1 MCKYGLIFEIIPLI
15 FQIIFNYICYMRKL
29 ITSSLLLLSIT
40 ASFAQSKSPITVALY
55 NCENFFDTKD
65 DPNKNDDEFLPDSK
79 LKWDDTRYM
88 NKLTKIAQVLD
99 STVAGSGLP
108 NLVGLVEVEN
118 KEVLEDLISKSQLKE
133 KSYGVL
139 CTDSPDERSID
150 VGLLYD
156 KSVFTLVDFKEL
168 NATNPSLGDYK
179 TRNILFA
186 TLKATNGDVL
196 YVFVN
201 HWPSRREG
209 EKESEPRRVFA
220 AEQVRNKINE
230 LQKKDT
236 KAKVIVM
243 GDFNDHPDNN
253 SILNTLK
260 ARDKPK
266 AKTDLYNAYQTLDA
280 AKQGT
285 HYYDKEWRVLDQIIV
300 SQAFIGAKKGYKFN
314 PKNAKIL
321 RKDFVLFKNNKT
333 GEERPNRTYSGEKYY
348 NGYSDHLSVYIT
360 LD

>member
-1 MCKYGLIFEIIPLI
+1 MCKFISSVIF
-15 FQIIFNYICYMRKL
+15 
-29 ITSSLLLLSIT
+29 LLSIT
-40 ASFAQSKSPITVALY
+40 TTFAQSKSSITVAFY

-65 DPNKNDDEFLPDSK
+65 DPNKKDDEFLPESP
-79 LKWDDTRYM
+79 LKWDETRFM
-88 NKLTKIAQVLD
+88 NKLTKVAQVLD
-99 STVAGSGLP
+99 STVVGDGLP
-108 NLVGLVEVEN
+108 ALVGLVEIEN
-118 KEVLEDLISKSQLKE
+118 KEVLEELVSKSQFKT

-139 CTDSPDERSID
+139 STDSPDERSID

-156 KSVFTLVDFKEL
+156 KSVFTLVDFKEI
-168 NATNPSLGDYK
+168 NATNSALGAYK
-179 TRNILFA
+179 TRNVLFA
-186 TLKATNGDVL
+186 TLKATNGDVI

-209 EKESEPRRVFA
+209 EKESEPRRIFA

-230 LQKKDT
+230 LQKKDS

-260 ARDKPK
+260 ASDKPK
-266 AKTDLYNAYQTLDA
+266 DKGALYNAYQTLDA

-300 SQAFIGAKKGYKFN
+300 SQSFIGAKKGYKFD
-314 PKNAKIL
+314 PKNAHIL
-321 RKDFVLFKNNKT
+321 RKDFVLFKNSKT
-333 GEERPNRTYSGEKYY
+333 GEEKPNRTYSGEKYY
-348 NGYSDHLSVYIT
+348 NGYSDHLSIYIS

>member
-1 MCKYGLIFEIIPLI
+1 MKNFAIVSALILSAISGCA
-15 FQIIFNYICYMRKL
+15 QNQK
-29 ITSSLLLLSIT
+29 SIT
-40 ASFAQSKSPITVALY
+40 VSLY

-65 DPNKNDDEFLPDSK
+65 DPNKKDDEFLPTSK
-79 LKWDDTRYM
+79 MQWDDTRYM
-88 NKLTKIAQVLD
+88 NKLIKIAQVLD
-99 STVAGSGLP
+99 STVAGPELP
-108 NLVGLVEVEN
+108 NLVGLVEIEN

-133 KSYGVL
+133 KQYGVL

-156 KSVFTLVDFKEL
+156 KSVFTLQDFKEL
-168 NATNPSLGDYK
+168 NATNSKIGDYK

-186 TLKATNGDVL
+186 TLKATNGDVF

-209 EKESEPRRVFA
+209 EKESEPRRIYA

-230 LQKKDT
+230 VQKKDKT
-236 KAKVIVM
+236 AKIIVM

-260 ARDKPK
+260 ASDTPK
-266 AKTDLYNAYQTLDA
+266 AKGDLYNAYYTLDKN
-280 AKQGT
+280 KQGT
-285 HYYDKEWRVLDQIIV
+285 HYFDKEWRVLDQIIV
-300 SQAFIGAKKGYKFN
+300 SQTLLNAKKGYKFE
-314 PKNAKIL
+314 PKNAHIL
-321 RKDFVLFKNNKT
+321 KKDFVLFKNNKT
-333 GEERPNRTYSGEKYY
+333 GEEKPNRTYSGEKYH

-360 LD
+360 LENQ

>member
-1 MCKYGLIFEIIPLI
+1 MNKILLTPL
-15 FQIIFNYICYMRKL
+15 FLFGMM
-29 ITSSLLLLSIT
+29 
-40 ASFAQSKSPITVALY
+40 AGFAQTKNPLTVAFY

-65 DPNKNDDEFLPDSK
+65 DPNKKDDEFLPESSM
-79 LKWDDTRYM
+79 KWDEIRFM
-88 NKLTKIAQVLD
+88 NKLQKVAQVLD
-99 STVAGSGLP
+99 STVAGEGLP
-108 NLVGLVEVEN
+108 ALVGLVEIEN
-118 KEVLEDLISKSQLKE
+118 KEVLEELVSKSQFKT

-139 CTDSPDERSID
+139 ATDSPDERSID
-150 VGLLYD
+150 CGLLYD

-179 TRNILFA
+179 TRNVLFA
-186 TLKATNGDVL
+186 TLKASNGDVF

-201 HWPSRREG
+201 HWPSRRSG
-209 EKESEPRRVFA
+209 ETESEPRRIFA

-230 LQKKDT
+230 LQKKDA

-243 GDFNDHPDNN
+243 GDFNDHPTDK
-253 SILNTLK
+253 SILNTLR
-260 ARDKPK
+260 ASDKPK
-266 AKTDLYNAYQTLDA
+266 DNGDLYNAYQTLDA

-300 SQAFIGAKKGYKFN
+300 SQGFIGAKKGYKFD
-314 PKNAKIL
+314 PKNAHIL
-321 RKDFVLFKNNKT
+321 KKDFVLFKNDKT
-333 GEERPNRTYSGEKYY
+333 GEEKPNRTYSGEKYY

>member
-1 MCKYGLIFEIIPLI
+1 
-15 FQIIFNYICYMRKL
+15 MRKIIISGVLTL
-29 ITSSLLLLSIT
+29 ISVVGFS
-40 ASFAQSKSPITVALY
+40 QKKSPVTVALY

-65 DPNKNDDEFLPDSK
+65 DPNKKDDDFLPQSN
-79 LKWDDTRYM
+79 LKWDETRYL
-88 NKLTKIAQVLD
+88 NKIEKIAQVLD
-99 STVAGSGLP
+99 STVAGAALP
-108 NLVGLVEVEN
+108 NLIGLVEVEN
-118 KEVLEDLISKSQLKE
+118 KEVLEDLISKSQLKAT
-133 KSYGVL
+133 SYGVL

-156 KSVFTLVDFKEL
+156 KSVFTLVEFKEL

-186 TLKATNGDVL
+186 TLKATNGDKI

-209 EKESEPRRVFA
+209 EKESEPRRIFA

-230 LQKKDT
+230 LQKKEP
-236 KAKVIVM
+236 KVKVIVM

-260 ARDKPK
+260 ATDKPK
-266 AKTDLYNAYQTLDA
+266 DKNDLYNAYKTLDA

-300 SQAFIGAKKGYKFN
+300 SQGFIGAKKGYKFN
-314 PKNAKIL
+314 PKNAFIL
-321 RKDFVLFKNNKT
+321 KKDFVLFKNNKT
-333 GEERPNRTYSGEKYY
+333 GEERPSRTYSGEKYF
-348 NGYSDHLSVYIT
+348 NGYSDHLAVYIT